1 MKKLILAVIAI
12 VGFSA
17 TSQAQTL
24 KLGVKAGPNF
34 SNFSGGISDINYKAR
49 TSFHAGIIAELSIFE
64 NFSIQPELLYS
75 SQGAKVDGLGDFN
88 LDYVALPVMAKF
100 YLMTDKLSLE
110 AGPQFSFLVNDPQK
124 AYDNQDFDF
133 AVAGGLGLKL
143 TKNIFVQARYVVGLS
158 EVSKYAEVKNS
169 TFQLSAGLMF

>member
-12 VGFSA
+12 VGFSTA
-17 TSQAQTL
+17 SQAQLL
-24 KLGVKAGPNF
+24 KLGIKAGPNF
-34 SNFSGGISDINYKAR
+34 SNFSGGISEINYKAR
-49 TSFHAGIIAELSIFE
+49 TSFHVGAVAELSLLE

-75 SQGAKVDGLGDFN
+75 SQGAKVDGVGDFN
-88 LDYVALPVMAKF
+88 LDYISMPVMAKF

-133 AVAGGLGLKL
+133 AVAGGLGLNL

-169 TFQLSAGLMF
+169 TFQLSAGLRF

>member
-1 MKKLILAVIAI
+1 MKKVILAFIAV
-12 VGFSA
+12 VGFSTA
-17 TSQAQTL
+17 SQAQLL
-24 KLGVKAGPNF
+24 KIGIKAGPNF
-34 SNFSGGISDINYKAR
+34 SNFSGGISDINYKSR
-49 TSFHAGIIAELSIFE
+49 TSLHAGLVAELKLLE

-88 LDYVALPVMAKF
+88 LDYVALPIMGKF

-110 AGPQFSFLVNDPQK
+110 AGPQFSFLINDPQK

-133 AVAGGLGLKL
+133 AVAGGLGLNL
-143 TKNIFVQARYVVGLS
+143 TKSIFVSARYVVGLS

-169 TFQLSAGLMF
+169 TFQLSAGFLF

>member
-1 MKKLILAVIAI
+1 M
-12 VGFSA
+12 
-17 TSQAQTL
+17 
-24 KLGVKAGPNF
+24 
-34 SNFSGGISDINYKAR
+34 
-49 TSFHAGIIAELSIFE
+49 
-64 NFSIQPELLYS
+64 YS
-75 SQGAKVDGLGDFN
+75 SQGAKVDGVDDFN
-88 LDYVALPVMAKF
+88 LDYISLPVMAKF

-133 AVAGGLGLKL
+133 AVAGGLGLNL

-169 TFQLSAGLMF
+169 TFNYLQDLDSKPLI